1 MSRPSVV
8 LVAMPWHALGLPSI
22 QLGILGRVLER
33 AGIATE
39 VRSLM
44 LAFME
49 HCRAETTAR
58 PDAERI
64 TPADYET
71 VGDRRFSIGL
81 GDWIFAVPPFRDAP
95 DLDARYLAH
104 LRARSV
110 PEAEVVKALTLR
122 ALVPAF
128 LEQAADE
135 IVAAGPRVVGFSTTF
150 SQNVPSL
157 VLARMLKDRDPALRI
172 VFGGGNCDGPMGAA
186 LHRAFPWIDVVVR
199 GEAEQILPDLVR
211 DLLAGGE
218 IRPRPGLCY
227 RDGERSVAVAQAGA
241 ATVAMDE
248 IPTPRFDEY
257 FERLAKTGFTA
268 EVMREV
274 RLPYET
280 SRGCWWGAKSH
291 CTFCGLNGSTM
302 AFRSKSDDRVV
313 EELTALA
320 RHHERVD
327 FTLVDTILDMRYFR
341 DVLPRLR
348 ESGHDLSLY
357 YETKSN
363 LRREQVRLLREAGVD
378 FLQPGIES
386 LSTPILKLMRK
397 GVTALQN
404 VRLLKWCA
412 EYGIQV
418 YWNVIYGFPG
428 EPPEEYARL
437 AALAPSL
444 THLVPPLLCRL
455 ALHRFSP
462 YHERPAEYGLEVSG
476 PLPWYRLV
484 YPVDDAT
491 LADLAYNFDYRHADG
506 RDPEVY
512 VAPVREA
519 IDAWQAAN
527 AAGGYRALR
536 YRRGPGFLVIQD
548 RRPNLESADYSFSE
562 REARLVLACEDGATA
577 AEAHQSL
584 EQADRADLDV
594 DDVEEFLDDLV
605 ASRLMYEE
613 DGRYL
618 ALPLPARLPEH
629 G

>member
-1 MSRPSVV
+1 
-8 LVAMPWHALGLPSI
+8 
-22 QLGILGRVLER
+22 
-33 AGIATE
+33 
-39 VRSLM
+39 
-44 LAFME
+44 
-49 HCRAETTAR
+49 
-58 PDAERI
+58 
-64 TPADYET
+64 
-71 VGDRRFSIGL
+71 
-81 GDWIFAVPPFRDAP
+81 
-95 DLDARYLAH
+95 
-104 LRARSV
+104 
-110 PEAEVVKALTLR
+110 
-122 ALVPAF
+122 
-128 LEQAADE
+128 
-135 IVAAGPRVVGFSTTF
+135 
-150 SQNVPSL
+150 
-157 VLARMLKDRDPALRI
+157 

-186 LHRAFPWIDVVVR
+186 LHRVFPWIDVVVR
-199 GEAEQILPDLVR
+199 GEAERILPDLVR
-211 DLLAGGE
+211 DLLVGGE

-227 RDGERSVAVAQAGA
+227 RDGERSVAVPQAGA

-248 IPTPRFDEY
+248 IPTPQFDEY

-327 FTLVDTILDMRYFR
+327 FTLVDTTLDMRYFR

-428 EPPEEYARL
+428 EPPRSTRAWPLWRLRSRTWCRLSSAGWRSTASARIT
-437 AALAPSL
+437 S
-444 THLVPPLLCRL
+444 VPPSSGSR
-455 ALHRFSP
+455 
-462 YHERPAEYGLEVSG
+462 RPARCPGTASSTRWTTPRSPTSPTTPTTGMPTAGTPRSTWVPCVRPSR
-476 PLPWYRLV
+476 P
-484 YPVDDAT
+484 
-491 LADLAYNFDYRHADG
+491 G
-506 RDPEVY
+506 RRRMPRGAIAPFAI
-512 VAPVREA
+512 VA
-519 IDAWQAAN
+519 
-527 AAGGYRALR
+527 
-536 YRRGPGFLVIQD
+536 
-548 RRPNLESADYSFSE
+548 
-562 REARLVLACEDGATA
+562 VLA
-577 AEAHQSL
+577 S
-584 EQADRADLDV
+584 
-594 DDVEEFLDDLV
+594 
-605 ASRLMYEE
+605 S
-613 DGRYL
+613 
-618 ALPLPARLPEH
+618 
-629 G
+629 